1 MMLSWMVYA
10 LLVTLL
16 LAFAAWALEEVVR
29 QRGWPV
35 RGVWVLALL
44 GSFATPLVAGLLPPR
59 RSASAPAPPPVGE
72 AAPATVSEP
81 RPEWTQWT
89 TAPLAAVPAPAQDSR
104 LDRWLGA
111 LWGAASAGLALSL
124 AISYL
129 ALARRR
135 RRWML
140 REVDGRPVWVSTDTG
155 PAVVGFLR
163 SRIVLPEWVLEG
175 RPASR
180 EIVLAHEEEHVRA
193 GDPRLLLGALLV
205 SVALPWNLGVW
216 WMWRS
221 LRRAVEIDCDLR
233 VLARGVDPRAYSR
246 LLVEVTER
254 GTAHRLTVAALSES
268 SSFLERRVRLMLDA
282 HSRGWWPRAL
292 AASALAGLAI
302 MAACRMEQPVQ
313 PPVPSTGATY
323 AVGEDGA
330 LTKLPDTAVAIPA
343 ESVAERGQLP
353 LASAPEGGSP
363 RLSDSAELSPVQRMV
378 LLAAERFYPNVLTEK
393 IPGGRVS
400 LYFLADARGEM
411 VKTGFDTEPRSG
423 SCGAALV
430 SGLGTAPDP
439 HQLGWLGCGDLRQ
452 LTSLPNRVAVYW
464 ATLEPRPGE
473 ENAPPT
479 GPFLFGRAA
488 SEGRPSEAVLRA
500 AVERYDPDV
509 LRAGLPYGEGLW
521 FVADGDH
528 RVLHSGRWL
537 VKGSSTIARNELEKK
552 LPGTRLG
559 AILMSSVKTTAGE
572 SVDLVWATLEEP
584 GARSTRQASAGT
596 EPYAHVRT
604 FAVTTRTPGQ
614 EVRIL
619 LEGEAAR
626 DPSAFRL
633 DGKFSKN
640 GGVIVARTPFT
651 FVVVSPAPF
660 RATLTAN
667 PPEEEIQLMTEVE
680 GDRLRMSGSALELR
694 RDRSG
699 EPIRAGVNGSGRTAQ
714 VRSGSSTIP
723 RDTIIL
729 NDVNAEAELSAPIA
743 ALDRRT
749 REALTNLGLRIT
761 RAVAGIHAA
770 PFQYEAVG
778 PDRVVRVALEPLT
791 SSRTRVSVSSRR
803 LLPSR
808 GTMLAADTRHARMVV
823 ERIQRQ
829 D

>member
-1 MMLSWMVYA
+1 
-10 LLVTLL
+10 
-16 LAFAAWALEEVVR
+16 
-29 QRGWPV
+29 
-35 RGVWVLALL
+35 
-44 GSFATPLVAGLLPPR
+44 
-59 RSASAPAPPPVGE
+59 
-72 AAPATVSEP
+72 
-81 RPEWTQWT
+81 
-89 TAPLAAVPAPAQDSR
+89 
-104 LDRWLGA
+104 
-111 LWGAASAGLALSL
+111 
-124 AISYL
+124 
-129 ALARRR
+129 
-135 RRWML
+135 ML

-163 SRIVLPEWVLEG
+163 TRIVLPEWVLVG
-175 RPASR
+175 RPANR

-282 HSRGWWPRAL
+282 HSRGWWPRAV

-302 MAACRMEQPVQ
+302 VAACRMEQPAQ

-323 AVGEDGA
+323 ALGEDDA
-330 LTKLPDTAVAIPA
+330 LTKLPDTATVIPA
-343 ESVAERGQLP
+343 ESVAERGRVPLP
-353 LASAPEGGSP
+353 SATEGGSP
-363 RLSDSAELSPVQRMV
+363 RLGDSAELNPVQRMV
-378 LLAAERFYPNVLTEK
+378 LLAVERYYPNVLTEK
-393 IPGGRVS
+393 IPGGRVN
-400 LYFLADARGEM
+400 LYFLADERGEM

-423 SCGAALV
+423 SCSAALV

-439 HQLGWLGCGDLRQ
+439 HQLGWLGCGNFRQ

-464 ATLEPRPGE
+464 ATLKPRPGE
-473 ENAPPT
+473 DNAPPT

-500 AVERYDPDV
+500 AVERYAPDV

-528 RVLHSGRWL
+528 RVLHAGRWFAK
-537 VKGSSTIARNELEKK
+537 VSSTTARNELEKK

-559 AILMSSVKTTAGE
+559 AILMSSVKTATDE
-572 SVDLVWATLEEP
+572 SIDVVWATLEEP
-584 GARSTRQASAGT
+584 GDHSAPRRSAAADPFAQ
-596 EPYAHVRT
+596 VRT

-614 EVRIL
+614 EVRIR
-619 LEGEAAR
+619 LEGEATG
-626 DPSAFRL
+626 DPGAFRF
-633 DGKFSKN
+633 DGKFSKQ
-640 GGVIVARTPFT
+640 GDVILARTPFT

-660 RATLTAN
+660 RATLTAGS
-667 PPEEEIQLMTEVE
+667 PPEEIQLMTEME
-680 GDRLRMSGSALELR
+680 GDRMRMSGTAIELR

-699 EPIRAGVNGSGRTAQ
+699 EPIRAGVSGSARTAQ
-714 VRSGSSTIP
+714 RPDTSARARSTIP

-729 NDVNAEAELSAPIA
+729 NDVSAETEMSAPMA
-743 ALDRRT
+743 ALDRRS
-749 REALTNLGLRIT
+749 REALTELGLQIT
-761 RAVAGIHAA
+761 RTATGNHATKRE
-770 PFQYEAVG
+770 YEAVG
-778 PDRVVRVALEPLT
+778 PDRVVRVTLEPLT
-791 SSRTRVSVSSRR
+791 STRTRVSVSSRR

-808 GTMLAADTRHARMVV
+808 GTMLAADTRHARMVL
-823 ERIQRQ
+823 ERIRQ
-829 D
+829 QN